1 MYIFMD
7 IGICKRYTGQT
18 ETNDRIE
25 GLRIL
30 KENAMKTATET
41 QEDENIGNGDAGK
54 YGDFRQ
60 V

>member
-1 MYIFMD
+1 MD